1 MAEIDSSD
9 MVSQPLKLF
18 INISID
24 YFWTLTCEE
33 LIVLS
38 LEFTQL
44 CWVIYKTVKVINKVK
59 LSNMYTFFS

>member
-33 LIVLS
+33 LIALP